1 MQIFKDTFKD
11 ITFQEIININN
22 LKIIPIQLEGLR
34 HDDRIV
40 PFDNLFDKG
49 LAKAEEVTAEGIVSK
64 VKIINDSENL
74 LFISDGEAIVGAKQ
88 NRIAERSV
96 IIKDQ
101 SDAVVPVYC
110 VERGRWGYRDREN
123 ARFAKSEFSLSP
135 RTRDKKAEFL
145 KNSHNQSTQNMV
157 WQDIDEFSQ
166 KVNYSSETSD
176 LGDILNSR
184 NNENLYEKV
193 EKVNSNGFIVLGTG
207 RPFIEV
213 FSHNDICKKH
223 LNKSIRIWAADENT
237 VAETFDKPENYFE
250 KFYNSEWDRE
260 DPIGLEDAFSSKGDN
275 NGRAI
280 FHDEK
285 LVHSYMYF

>member
-1 MQIFKDTFKD
+1 MQIFKDTFKN

-157 WQDIDEFSQ
+157 WQDIDEFSE

-184 NNENLYEKV
+184 NNDNLYEKV

-237 VAETFDKPENYFE
+237 VAETFDKPENYVE
-250 KFYNSEWDRE
+250 KFNNSEWDKE
-260 DPIGLEDAFSSKGDN
+260 DSIGLEDAFSSKGDN

-280 FHDEK
+280 FHAKK

>member
-1 MQIFKDTFKD
+1 MQIFKDTFKN

-157 WQDIDEFSQ
+157 WQDIDEFSE

-250 KFYNSEWDRE
+250 KFNNSEWDRE

>member
-1 MQIFKDTFKD
+1 
-11 ITFQEIININN
+11 
-22 LKIIPIQLEGLR
+22 
-34 HDDRIV
+34 
-40 PFDNLFDKG
+40 
-49 LAKAEEVTAEGIVSK
+49 
-64 VKIINDSENL
+64 
-74 LFISDGEAIVGAKQ
+74 
-88 NRIAERSV
+88 
-96 IIKDQ
+96 
-101 SDAVVPVYC
+101 
-110 VERGRWGYRDREN
+110 
-123 ARFAKSEFSLSP
+123 
-135 RTRDKKAEFL
+135 
-145 KNSHNQSTQNMV
+145 MV

-260 DPIGLEDAFSSKGDN
+260 DPIGLENKLSSKGDN

>member
-1 MQIFKDTFKD
+1 MQIFKDIFKD
-11 ITFQEIININN
+11 ISFQEIININN
-22 LKIIPIQLEGLR
+22 LKIIPIQINGLS
-34 HDDRIV
+34 HDERII

-49 LAKAEEVTAEGIVSK
+49 LAKAEEVSADGVVSK
-64 VKIINDSENL
+64 IKIINESDNL

-101 SDAVVPVYC
+101 SDTVVPVYC
-110 VERGRWGYRDREN
+110 VERGRWGYRHRDGP
-123 ARFAKSEFSLSP
+123 RFSKSEFSLSP

-145 KNSHNQSTQNMV
+145 KSSRNRDTQSMV
-157 WQDIDEFSQ
+157 WQDIDEFSE

-184 NNENLYEKV
+184 NDENLFKKV
-193 EKVNSNGFIVLGTG
+193 EKVNSNGYIVLGTG

-213 FSHNDICKKH
+213 FSHNEICKKH
-223 LNKSIRIWAADENT
+223 LNKSIRIWAADENN
-237 VAETFDKPENYFE
+237 VAETYDKPQNYID
-250 KFYNSEWDRE
+250 KFNNSEWDKE
-260 DPIGLEDAFSSKGDN
+260 VSIGLENAFSSKGDN

>member
-49 LAKAEEVTAEGIVSK
+49 LAKAEEVTAEGIVSR
-64 VKIINDSENL
+64 VKIINYSENL

-123 ARFAKSEFSLSP
+123 PRFAKSEFSLSP

-157 WQDIDEFSQ
+157 WQDIDEFSE

-193 EKVNSNGFIVLGTG
+193 EEVNSNGFIVLGTG

-223 LNKSIRIWAADENT
+223 LNKSIRIWSADENT

-250 KFYNSEWDRE
+250 KFNNSEWDKE
-260 DPIGLEDAFSSKGDN
+260 DSIGLENAFSSKGDN

-280 FHDEK
+280 FHNQK

>member
-157 WQDIDEFSQ
+157 WQDIDEFSE

-250 KFYNSEWDRE
+250 KFNNSEWDKE
-260 DPIGLEDAFSSKGDN
+260 DSIGLEDAFSSKGDN

-280 FHDEK
+280 FHAKK

>member
-40 PFDNLFDKG
+40 PFDNLFDRG

-110 VERGRWGYRDREN
+110 VERGRWGYRHGQN

-145 KNSHNQSTQNMV
+145 KNSLNQSTQNMV

-260 DPIGLEDAFSSKGDN
+260 DPIGLENAFSSKGDN